1 MGLVKCL
8 RILARALDWAKDP
21 DPSHWRTIN
30 GAKVHLDENG
40 NYDGGAGGRFNGKHH
55 YGAGYKEKQTAPP
68 RRSAEEIVR
77 GANNPNVKGLSDAS
91 LRDRMNKA
99 TSYRDWNQAR
109 GEIHRRLKERERKLA
124 LAFNDAAG
132 RTEQDALR
140 EKLQKQKDELRRFEA
155 ESRIPYR
162 FTKESFE
169 HDPQAA
175 ENAYK
180 NNRFLNKE
188 VRSDYEKWK
197 AQKGR
202 TASIMQN
209 LANNLKTEAAPPRPK
224 TTRRKGTIS
233 DRFID
238 FIKHQISIDLSKYR
252 DREYERRGHV
262 NILIQQM
269 PKKEK
274 MEFYRFA
281 SQHKDDFTVLENGG
295 LGIAI
300 VPKKDGRWNK

>member
-1 MGLVKCL
+1 MRLVKCL
-8 RILARALDWAKDP
+8 RNLARALDWAKDP
-21 DPSHWRTIN
+21 DPSHWKTIN

-55 YGAGYKEKQTAPP
+55 YGSGYKGKQPAPP
-68 RRSAEEIVR
+68 RRSAIMKNP
-77 GANNPNVKGLSDAS
+77 ANSIK
-91 LRDRMNKA
+91 
-99 TSYRDWNQAR
+99 TQA
-109 GEIHRRLKERERKLA
+109 E
-124 LAFNDAAG
+124 
-132 RTEQDALR
+132 
-140 EKLQKQKDELRRFEA
+140 
-155 ESRIPYR
+155 
-162 FTKESFE
+162 
-169 HDPQAA
+169 
-175 ENAYK
+175 
-180 NNRFLNKE
+180 
-188 VRSDYEKWK
+188 
-197 AQKGR
+197 
-202 TASIMQN
+202 
-209 LANNLKTEAAPPRPK
+209 PPRPK

-238 FIKHQISIDLSKYR
+238 FIKYQISIDLSKYR